1 MREKE
6 NSTCIIFV
14 RHGRADFP
22 HDRLYCDEREDPP
35 LTEEGILQA
44 QHAAALLEKQ
54 EIDVIYSSPMR
65 RTRSTAELI
74 ARNGSVPV
82 LYSAKL
88 KERPFG
94 IWDGL
99 YFDEIARDYPEQ
111 FQAWKRDPISF
122 VPEGGETITEHKE
135 RVTQALA
142 EIIDNHRGRRIVVV
156 SHVGPIRMWITDALS
171 MPLSAY
177 RRLTI
182 DYASVTRINYG
193 SKQNNLVYMNIS
205 DKI

>member
-1 MREKE
+1 M
-6 NSTCIIFV
+6 
-14 RHGRADFP
+14 
-22 HDRLYCDEREDPP
+22 
-35 LTEEGILQA
+35 
-44 QHAAALLEKQ
+44 
-54 EIDVIYSSPMR
+54 
-65 RTRSTAELI
+65 
-74 ARNGSVPV
+74 PV

>member
-6 NSTCIIFV
+6 SSTCVIFV
-14 RHGRADFP
+14 RHGKADFP

-35 LTEEGILQA
+35 LTEEGLLQA
-44 QHAAALLEKQ
+44 QHAATLLEKQ
-54 EIDVIYSSPMR
+54 QIDAVYSSPLL
-65 RTRSTAELI
+65 RTRTTAELI
-74 ARNGSVPV
+74 ADRASVPV
-82 LYSAKL
+82 LFNSKL

-122 VPEGGETITEHKE
+122 VPEGGETINAHKE
-135 RVTQALA
+135 RVKSALM
-142 EIIDNHRGRRIVVV
+142 EIIANHRGQRIAVV
-156 SHVGPIRMWITDALS
+156 SHVGPIRMWITDALD
-171 MPLSAY
+171 MPLTAY

-182 DYASVTRINYG
+182 DYASITRVDYG
-193 SKQNNLVYMNIS
+193 AKQNNLMYMNIS
-205 DKI
+205 NKM

>member
-1 MREKE
+1 MREKDT
-6 NSTCIIFV
+6 STCVIFV
-14 RHGRADFP
+14 RHGKADFP

-35 LTEEGILQA
+35 LTEEGISQA
-44 QHAAALLEKQ
+44 QHVADLLDKHGA
-54 EIDVIYSSPMR
+54 DVIYSSPMR
-65 RTRSTAELI
+65 RTSTTAELI
-74 ARNGSVPV
+74 ALKINTPV
-82 LYSAKL
+82 HYHSKL

-111 FQAWKRDPISF
+111 FLAWKRDPISY
-122 VPEGGETITEHKE
+122 VPLGGETINAHKE
-135 RVTQALA
+135 RVNGALM
-142 EIIDNHRGRRIVVV
+142 EIINNHRGQRIVVV

-171 MPLSAY
+171 MPLAAY

-182 DYASVTRINYG
+182 DYASMTRIDYG

-205 DKI
+205 YKV

>member
-6 NSTCIIFV
+6 NSTCVIFV
-14 RHGRADFP
+14 RHGKADFP

-35 LTEEGILQA
+35 LTEEGVLQA
-44 QHAAALLEKQ
+44 QHVAALLEKQ
-54 EIDVIYSSPMR
+54 SIDVIYSSPLQ
-65 RTRSTAELI
+65 RTRTTADLI
-74 ARNGSVPV
+74 AGKSNTSVLV
-82 LYSAKL
+82 STKL

-99 YFDEIARDYPEQ
+99 FFDEIARDYPEQ

-122 VPEGGETITEHKE
+122 VPEGGETINAHRE
-135 RVTQALA
+135 RVSGALM
-142 EIIDNHRGRRIVVV
+142 EILANHRGQRIVVV

-171 MPLSAY
+171 MPLVAY

-182 DYASVTRINYG
+182 DYASMTRIDYG
-193 SKQNNLVYMNIS
+193 AKQNNLVYMNIS
-205 DKI
+205 NKL

>member
-6 NSTCIIFV
+6 SSTCVIFV
-14 RHGRADFP
+14 RHGKADFP

-35 LTEEGILQA
+35 LTEEGLLQA
-44 QHAAALLEKQ
+44 QHAASLLEKQ
-54 EIDVIYSSPMR
+54 QIDVVYSSPLL
-65 RTRSTAELI
+65 RTRTTAELI
-74 ARNGSVPV
+74 AGKANVPMHFH
-82 LYSAKL
+82 SKL

-122 VPEGGETITEHKE
+122 VPEGGETINAHKE
-135 RVTQALA
+135 RVKNALL
-142 EIIDNHRGRRIVVV
+142 EIIANHRGQRIVIV
-156 SHVGPIRMWITDALS
+156 SHVGPIRMWITDALD
-171 MPLSAY
+171 MPLTAY

-182 DYASVTRINYG
+182 DYASITRVDYG
-193 SKQNNLVYMNIS
+193 AKQNNLMYMNIS
-205 DKI
+205 NKI

>member
-6 NSTCIIFV
+6 SSTCVIFV
-14 RHGRADFP
+14 RHGKADFP

-35 LTEEGILQA
+35 LTDEGLLQA
-44 QHAAALLEKQ
+44 QHAATLLQKQ
-54 EIDVIYSSPMR
+54 EIDAVYSSPLL
-65 RTRSTAELI
+65 RTRTTAELI
-74 ARNGSVPV
+74 ASRSNVPIHFH
-82 LYSAKL
+82 SKL

-122 VPEGGETITEHKE
+122 VPEGGETINAHKE
-135 RVTQALA
+135 RVKDALL
-142 EIIDNHRGRRIVVV
+142 EIIANHRGQRIAIV
-156 SHVGPIRMWITDALS
+156 SHVGPIRMWITDALD
-171 MPLSAY
+171 MPLAAY

-182 DYASVTRINYG
+182 DYASITRVDYG
-193 SKQNNLVYMNIS
+193 AKQNNLMYMNIS
-205 DKI
+205 NKM

>member
-74 ARNGSVPV
+74 ARNGNVPV